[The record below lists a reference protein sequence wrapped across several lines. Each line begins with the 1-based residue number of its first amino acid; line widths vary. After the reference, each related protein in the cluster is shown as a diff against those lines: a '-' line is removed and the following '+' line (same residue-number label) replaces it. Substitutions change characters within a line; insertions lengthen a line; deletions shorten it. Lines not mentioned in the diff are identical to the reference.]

1 MPAINI
7 NPSFPIFTESNGQP
21 LENGYIFVGV
31 ANLDPQS
38 NPITIYWDKGLTQPA
53 AQPVRTSG
61 GYPINNGSPARLYAN
76 SDFSIRVM
84 DRKGTQVYYAPV
96 VTDRISNLIFETALI
111 NTVDIVDSAV
121 TTAKIA
127 DGNITNAKL
136 ASVAGNTIKA
146 NATASVT
153 TPQDFAMPTQS
164 FLYRGAGNIAA
175 LPILASQI
183 VGATDAGAATTL
195 GVGNGL
201 TVSGSVLQARTRP
214 AFQAVRGAQQS
225 VTSGV
230 ATKVLFSTEIFDT
243 NNCYDPTLARFTPNV
258 AGQYFISAAI
268 NAVDTSG
275 GVAFAVLISIYKN
288 GTALFTS
295 RLPYADNGYA
305 TNTINNVIGMNGT
318 TDYIEI
324 YAQLNNVTLI
334 EAFDNVFYGW
344 LTNIG

>member
-31 ANLDPQS
+31 ANLEPQS

-96 VTDRISNLIFETALI
+96 VTDRISNLIFETALV

-121 TTAKIA
+121 TAAKIL
-127 DGNITNAKL
+127 DNNVTNFKL
-136 ASVAGNTIKA
+136 QDMAGNTIKC
-146 NATASVT
+146 NPTASLSD
-153 TPQDFAMPTQS
+153 PQDFAMPTQS
-164 FLYRGAGNIAA
+164 FLFRGSGNIAA
-175 LPILASQI
+175 LPILGSQV
-183 VGATDAGAATTL
+183 VGATDAGLATTL

-214 AFQAVRGAQQS
+214 AFCAFKSAAQAVTPA
-225 VTSGV
+225 VI
-230 ATKVLFSTEIFDT
+230 TKVIFQTELFDI
-243 NNCYDPTLARFTPNV
+243 NNLYDPTLSRFTPNV
-258 AGQYFISAAI
+258 NGWYFVSASVSASDTGAPFAI
-268 NAVDTSG
+268 TSYIYRN
-275 GVAFAVLISIYKN
+275 GVAVFEQWD
-288 GTALFTS
+288 
-295 RLPYADNGYA
+295 PQADNGPSSVS
-305 TNTINNVIGMNGT
+305 INWYVYCNGT

-324 YAQLNNVTLI
+324 YAMTNGGSTQI
-334 EAFDNVFYGW
+334 PAFGTGFSAY

>member
-31 ANLDPQS
+31 ANLEPQS
-38 NPITIYWDKGLTQPA
+38 NPINIYWDKGLTQPA

-96 VTDRISNLIFETALI
+96 VTDRISNLIFETALV

-121 TTAKIA
+121 TAAKIL
-127 DGNITNAKL
+127 DNNVTNFKL
-136 ASVAGNTIKA
+136 QDMAGNTIKC
-146 NATASVT
+146 NPTASLSD
-153 TPQDFAMPTQS
+153 PQDFAMPTQS
-164 FLYRGAGNIAA
+164 FLFRGSGNIAA
-175 LPILASQI
+175 LPIASSQI
-183 VGATDAGAATTL
+183 VGSTDAGLAATL

-214 AFQAVRGAQQS
+214 AFYAFKSGTQAITPTVI
-225 VTSGV
+225 
-230 ATKVLFSTEIFDT
+230 TKMDFSAELLDT
-243 NNCYDPTLARFTPNV
+243 NNCYDTILSRFTPNV
-258 AGQYFISAAI
+258 AGWYFVSASLTAR
-268 NAVDTSG
+268 DTG
-275 GVAFAVLISIYKN
+275 AAYALTTYIYRNGVKWYEQWEAQADYNPSSVMLNQIVYCN
-288 GTALFTS
+288 GS
-295 RLPYADNGYA
+295 
-305 TNTINNVIGMNGT
+305 

-324 YAQLNNVTLI
+324 YCQTGGGSTLI
-334 EAFDNVFYGW
+334 EAVGCNFMAW